1 MQGEGSS
8 PVKEPAIGDWLRL
21 VIFFVCECYGHD
33 GSGKKW
39 AHGRGSLQQVMLKL
53 YICKSGMESSPN

>member
-21 VIFFVCECYGHD
+21 VIFFVCD
-33 GSGKKW
+33 
-39 AHGRGSLQQVMLKL
+39 VMVMMGQE
-53 YICKSGMESSPN
+53 KSGHMEEGLCSRSC

>member
-21 VIFFVCECYGHD
+21 VILFVCECYGHD
-33 GSGKKW
+33 GSGKVGTWKRVF
-39 AHGRGSLQQVMLKL
+39 AAGHVEAL
-53 YICKSGMESSPN
+53 YL